1 MGPWTYK
8 STWLKYSE
16 VLTSP
21 RPRYDLLRRD
31 MWDFPLLVYLS
42 LPLLKLFLSLVGT
55 RHTYPSPQSHFLFFS
70 LHKSHS
76 AEVCTTKLDLG
87 LKDSNLR
94 FNLGVTQIVHC

>member
-21 RPRYDLLRRD
+21 RRD

-42 LPLLKLFLSLVGT
+42 LPLLKLFLSLVGL
-55 RHTYPSPQSHFLFFS
+55 RHTYPSPQSLFSFFS
-70 LHKSHS
+70 PS
-76 AEVCTTKLDLG
+76 
-87 LKDSNLR
+87 
-94 FNLGVTQIVHC
+94 QITLC